1 MLEQVVDAAWD
12 DASTR
17 WVAHVTLQSEGLA
30 GAGLTIGEHG
40 AVVALQSLGHNGYD
54 ALREQL
60 ALGGALVKHTV
71 EQVGL
76 ALHIGGILRHLH
88 LIGIKSWTRASHV
101 NDTQHNKHKALGLG
115 THLVASASDGGLGTQ
130 VTFPG
135 KQGAASQHHLHV
147 DTIAEVF
154 Q

>member
-1 MLEQVVDAAWD
+1 MQQGEWATQPTPPAGEATYTGRSHVDLLEQVVDAAWD

-17 WVAHVTLQSEGLA
+17 WVAHVALQSEGLA

-76 ALHIGGILRHLH
+76 ALHIGCILRHLH

-101 NDTQHNKHKALGLG
+101 NDTQNN
-115 THLVASASDGGLGTQ
+115 
-130 VTFPG
+130 
-135 KQGAASQHHLHV
+135 
-147 DTIAEVF
+147 
-154 Q
+154 